1 MFQNAYEIPNIQ
13 NLSDPANFHA
23 LVVQQRQYLAL
34 KEAQA
39 LACSENMDVEEL
51 KYMGTAT
58 VVRDMD
64 FMTKVLDGSRAKMYV
79 CELPRNSPLSCE

>member
-1 MFQNAYEIPNIQ
+1 MFFANTMFENAYEIPKIG
-13 NLSDPANFHA
+13 NLSDPADFAA
-23 LVVQQRQYLAL
+23 LVAQQRKFLAL

-39 LACSENMDVEEL
+39 RACGENMDVEEL

-64 FMTKVLDGSRAKMYV
+64 FMTKALDGVGAKM
-79 CELPRNSPLSCE
+79 